1 MMIMC
6 HFVAQVKIYFFICYV
21 IIDYEYIVLA
31 LQIPYFIWTNKC
43 ERLTE
48 EQIDRAIS
56 IFYRWL

>member
-6 HFVAQVKIYFFICYV
+6 HFVAYVKIYFFICYV

-31 LQIPYFIWTNKC
+31 SQIPYFIWTNKC